1 MVDFLAIQLKMIL
14 IEFPNFAVVGY
25 LWADIIKEK
34 RNLLNLWVGLMYQRK
49 PNNNLKDAFLHK
61 KALRSYAFV

>member
-34 RNLLNLWVGLMYQRK
+34 GSPKSYWVG
-49 PNNNLKDAFLHK
+49 
-61 KALRSYAFV
+61 